1 MTLTVVAPTES
12 RLSTLLSTVA
22 EARIRGESSAGLE
35 LAARAEELLGRSRPT
50 EGESVDGVAT
60 VLDAHIGALEVNRGR
75 LDHAVFRL
83 AHGAEGPVDAP
94 AHWAVLADCAGQ
106 LALIEAFRG
115 NLELATRH
123 GDVARASQGM
133 DGSTGIVGEHALLAS
148 AWVHLER
155 GHDTEAREL
164 IERLPHN
171 LPGTREPWLATARLL
186 AEARLLTV
194 EGRPDSALRLL
205 AGWETASSTGDAG
218 WLDELVAIAS
228 AEALIAAGEPDRAL
242 ASLTPLP
249 QRTAVEAGVLSALAR
264 RDIGDL
270 RGAGAGLAA
279 ASAGLA
285 ASPLG
290 FQVQA
295 WVLEAQ
301 LAQGDGRTDRAR
313 LLAGRALRAAS
324 AEELRRPL
332 ANERVWLR
340 TFVERDPTLKWEHR
354 TFVASLHTGG
364 VPASTMRAG
373 SDGSPERLIENLTQ
387 RETQVLALLAEMYST
402 EEIADELFLSVNTV
416 KTHIKG
422 VFRKL
427 DVNRRNAAVRRGREL
442 GLC

>member
-1 MTLTVVAPTES
+1 MTLTVVAPSSS
-12 RLSTLLSTVA
+12 RLPTVLSALA
-22 EARIRGESSAGLE
+22 EARTRGESTAGLE
-35 LAARAEELLGRSRPT
+35 LAARAEELLARPHA
-50 EGESVDGVAT
+50 GQRESLDGLAT
-60 VLDAHIGALEVNRGR
+60 ALDAHIGALEVNQGR

-83 AHGAEGPVDAP
+83 AHGAESPVAAP
-94 AHWAVLADCAGQ
+94 AHRAALADCAGQ

-123 GDVARASQGM
+123 GGVARAIQDM
-133 DGSTGIVGEHALLAS
+133 DGSAETGGEHALLAS

-155 GHDTEAREL
+155 GKDAEAREQV
-164 IERLPHN
+164 ERLPHA
-171 LPGTREPWLATARLL
+171 LPGTREPWLVTARLV

-205 AGWETASSTGDAG
+205 AGWKVALSTGDGG

-242 ASLTPLP
+242 ALLTPVP
-249 QRTAVEAGVLSALAR
+249 QRTAVEVGVLSAIAR

-270 RGAGAGLAA
+270 RGAGAALAA
-279 ASAGLA
+279 ASVGIA

-301 LAQGDGRTDRAR
+301 LAQGDGRSDRAR
-313 LLAGRALRAAS
+313 LLVGRALRAAA

-354 TFVASLHTGG
+354 TFVASL
-364 VPASTMRAG
+364 RAG
-373 SDGSPERLIENLTQ
+373 SVPAPTRAAVDGSPDGLIETLTQ
-387 RETQVLALLAEMYST
+387 RETQVLELLAEMYST
-402 EEIADELFLSVNTV
+402 EEIAEELFLSVNTV

-422 VFRKL
+422 LFRKL

>member
-1 MTLTVVAPTES
+1 MHPALPGCRTC
-12 RLSTLLSTVA
+12 STRWPRHGVRGDST
-22 EARIRGESSAGLE
+22 AGLD
-35 LAARAEELLGRSRPT
+35 LAAQAEELLARPRTRGRR
-50 EGESVDGVAT
+50 SVDGVGAT
-60 VLDAHIGALEVNRGR
+60 LDSHIGALEVNRGR

-83 AHGAEGPVDAP
+83 AHGAECPVDAP
-94 AHWAVLADCAGQ
+94 AQREALADCAGQ

-123 GDVARASQGM
+123 ADVAGANLGLTDPTRIG
-133 DGSTGIVGEHALLAS
+133 GEHALLAR

-155 GHDTEAREL
+155 TNGVEARRL
-164 IERLPHN
+164 IENLPHA
-171 LPGTREPWLATARLL
+171 LPGTREPWLVTTRLI
-186 AEARLLTV
+186 AEARLLIA
-194 EGRPDSALRLL
+194 EGRPDAALRVL
-205 AGWETASSTGDAG
+205 AGWGVASSSGDEG

-242 ASLTPLP
+242 AALTPIP
-249 QRTAVEAGVLSALAR
+249 ARTAPEAAVLSATAR

-279 ASAGLA
+279 ASDGLA

-301 LAQGDGRTDRAR
+301 LAQADGRDDRAR

-324 AEELRRPL
+324 AEGLRRPL
-332 ANERVWLR
+332 ARERVWLR
-340 TFVERDPTLKWEHR
+340 SFVERDATLKWEHR
-354 TFVASLHTGG
+354 SFVASLHERGL
-364 VPASTMRAG
+364 PASIMRTVPG
-373 SDGSPERLIENLTQ
+373 RPREPMIECLTQ
-387 RETQVLALLAEMYST
+387 REAEVLDLLADMYST
-402 EEIADELFLSVNTV
+402 DEIAAELFLSVNTV